1 MYFTKFRKFI
11 LSVYPA
17 CPPLEGAC
25 RREVEV
31 KFSAVIIAR
40 SLAPIFAKVSNYQGH
55 EWKRPKPFY

>member
-1 MYFTKFRKFI
+1 MYFTKFREFI
-11 LSVYPA
+11 LS
-17 CPPLEGAC
+17 
-25 RREVEV
+25 EVEV